1 MNLYLSLGH
10 IWTGTQA
17 DARAAQ
23 GGKDFQSIDV
33 PTDKAGL
40 LAFLNGMTQ
49 AAFLAAVEAPPVTR
63 TAFQTLYRNG
73 DPTTINNGSR
83 DPGARA

>member
-1 MNLYLSLGH
+1 LNLYLSLGH

-23 GGKDFQSIDV
+23 GGKDFLSVEV

-40 LAFLNGMTQ
+40 LEFLNNRDRIKPEPTPPPS
-49 AAFLAAVEAPPVTR
+49 LVAVGP
-63 TAFQTLYRNG
+63 YRNG
-73 DPTTINNGSR
+73 DPTLITNGSR